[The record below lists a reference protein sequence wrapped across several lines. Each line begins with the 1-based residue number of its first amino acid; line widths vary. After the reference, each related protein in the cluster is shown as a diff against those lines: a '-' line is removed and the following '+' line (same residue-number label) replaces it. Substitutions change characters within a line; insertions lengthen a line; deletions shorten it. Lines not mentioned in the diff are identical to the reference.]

1 MANQNLRQQRYTEL
15 LQRYNRVVVKVCY
28 IYASENAPFDDLYQE
43 VCINLWQ
50 GLDSFRGEASL
61 STWIYRT
68 AINTCITW
76 LRRNNRHS
84 MSFSLD
90 TAADLPYTDEG
101 EFDAERYRQFQQML
115 ARLEP
120 LEKAIITLWLDEHS
134 YDEIS
139 KISGLSKSNVAVRL
153 HRIKEKLMNLGR
165 EFSGD

>member
-43 VCINLWQ
+43 
-50 GLDSFRGEASL
+50 
-61 STWIYRT
+61 
-68 AINTCITW
+68 
-76 LRRNNRHS
+76 
-84 MSFSLD
+84 
-90 TAADLPYTDEG
+90 
-101 EFDAERYRQFQQML
+101 
-115 ARLEP
+115 P
-120 LEKAIITLWLDEHS
+120 LEKEIMTLWLDEHS

-139 KISGLSKSNVAVRL
+139 KITGLSKSNVAVRL